1 MVERRQDGLA
11 VVVVGGGVELEVV
24 VVMVADRQVQGGDL
38 LAVELVV
45 VVRRMVESA
54 SGDGGEGAMGR
65 NRCILQHKSEDTG
78 DRRRDQGCDPK
89 YAPARSLGVL
99 DAKSDRG

>member
-1 MVERRQDGLA
+1 MVERRQDGLV

-65 NRCILQHKSEDTG
+65 NRCILQHKSEDPG

-89 YAPARSLGVL
+89 YARSLGVL